1 MIDWPAIVMFLVSDV
16 SLWGELKSPMLTWL
30 GAAALVMFFI
40 WHLVRLFLDVARAT
54 GPIVRLRDQLVPIA
68 QRVEA
73 SDLQGAFERAFSDE
87 HGITVSDPEYTPGE
101 TDLDRLTA
109 LDHAMREVTAL
120 RRPWVQF
127 RKTLLIERV
136 PWSKEP
142 RIFSTRQAG
151 DFFTQDAVIG
161 DHVDLGFYGQ
171 VPSLIAG
178 LGLLLTFVAIC
189 VGLSRLHAD
198 GQTITGIQGL
208 INGLSGKF
216 LTSIVG
222 LLCAN
227 AFVLLERPVV
237 ERLLARYREFLALLE
252 ESFPRRTV
260 EDLLDELR
268 RGRGGR
274 TAADGAGDQL
284 ETRLGAPIEAL
295 TAAIRTLSDLMKDP
309 TAPQA
314 VGPRAAG
321 PARPRTGGPDTRPS
335 RPSSLAHEAPT
346 VPWPA

>member
-1 MIDWPAIVMFLVSDV
+1 MSSVIGWSAIVDFLVSDV
-16 SLWGELKSPMLTWL
+16 SVWGDLKSPMLSWL
-30 GAAALVMFFI
+30 GSLALVLIFG
-40 WHLVRLFLDVARAT
+40 WHILRLFVDVGRAT
-54 GPIVRLRDQLVPIA
+54 EPIVRLRDQLVPIA

-73 SDLQGAFERAFSDE
+73 SDLQGAFQRAFSDD
-87 HGITVSDPEYTPGE
+87 HGITVSDPQYTPGE

-109 LDHAMREVTAL
+109 LDHAMREIAAF

-151 DFFTQDAVIG
+151 DFFTSDAVVG
-161 DHVDLGFYGQ
+161 GPVDLGFYGQ
-171 VPSLIAG
+171 VPSLITG

-189 VGLSRLHAD
+189 VGLSRVHSD

-222 LLCAN
+222 LVCAN
-227 AFVLLERPVV
+227 AFVVLERPVV
-237 ERLLARYREFLALLE
+237 ERLQKRYGEFLALLE

-274 TAADGAGDQL
+274 MAADGTPEPLDA
-284 ETRLGAPIEAL
+284 RLIAPIEAL
-295 TAAIRTLSDLMKDP
+295 TAAVRSLAELLQNPAVATPGPRPFRRPPSTP
-309 TAPQA
+309 REAPA
-314 VGPRAAG
+314 VGS
-321 PARPRTGGPDTRPS
+321 PA
-335 RPSSLAHEAPT
+335 
-346 VPWPA
+346 

>member
-1 MIDWPAIVMFLVSDV
+1 MIIGHALVEFLFRDV
-16 SLWGELKSPMLTWL
+16 TLWGELRTPVLSWL
-30 GAAALVMFFI
+30 GSIGLMLFFG
-40 WHLVRLFLDVARAT
+40 WHLARLYLEAARASR
-54 GPIVRLRDQLVPIA
+54 PIARLRDRLVPMA
-68 QRVEA
+68 QRVE
-73 SDLQGAFERAFSDE
+73 STDLQGAFRRAFADE
-87 HGITVSDPEYTPGE
+87 HGITMSDRDYTPGE

-109 LDHAMREVTAL
+109 LDRAMREVRAF

-151 DFFTQDAVIG
+151 DFFTSDAVVG
-161 DHVDLGFYGQ
+161 GPVDLGFYGQ
-171 VPSLIAG
+171 VPSLITG

-189 VGLSRLHAD
+189 VGLSRVHSD

-222 LLCAN
+222 LVCAN
-227 AFVLLERPVV
+227 AFVVLERPVV
-237 ERLLARYREFLALLE
+237 ERLQKRYGEFLALLE

-274 TAADGAGDQL
+274 MAADGTPEPLDA
-284 ETRLGAPIEAL
+284 RLIAPIEAL
-295 TAAIRTLSDLMKDP
+295 TAAVRSLAELLQNPAVATPGPRPFRRPPSTP
-309 TAPQA
+309 REAPA
-314 VGPRAAG
+314 VGS
-321 PARPRTGGPDTRPS
+321 PA
-335 RPSSLAHEAPT
+335 
-346 VPWPA
+346 